1 MSPAKRAVRRL
12 QQSFAPAREWPAQA
26 GRVDRSS
33 PERGRATARVTR
45 LTRLSRI
52 AGRGSSAALAG
63 ALLLGSALS
72 FSGADA
78 LAGPIKGRISGQE
91 KLVPDVYAE
100 AAKPDAHRF
109 TWREPSPTV
118 RAEFRNLAANP
129 SRELCIAALES
140 AAAPAHEPILIKIT
154 GGRTIPA
161 TIVVSP
167 GTRLSFENRD
177 PFLHRLYA
185 NGQQSWKAEPM
196 NPGSRREWSAP
207 QGAGRFEFKDELFPS
222 VRTYVVV
229 EPQVVEIAYPGRDG
243 AFAMNLAPGD
253 YVLKAYFGGKQVGK
267 PISVGVK
274 GPQLIDLKDP
284 LNVSE
289 GGEGK

>member
-1 MSPAKRAVRRL
+1 MRER
-12 QQSFAPAREWPAQA
+12 PARE
-26 GRVDRSS
+26 GRVDRPS
-33 PERGRATARVTR
+33 PERGRALASRARRAR
-45 LTRLSRI
+45 L
-52 AGRGSSAALAG
+52 AGIGSSAALAG
-63 ALLLGSALS
+63 AFLLASA
-72 FSGADA
+72 FPFPFPFPFFGFGANA

-91 KLVPDVYAE
+91 KLVPEVYAE

-222 VRTYVVV
+222 VRTYVIV

>member
-1 MSPAKRAVRRL
+1 MRRL
-12 QQSFAPAREWPAQA
+12 ETLSLARPGSASRAPSGLFGASPYESSRTGRA
-26 GRVDRSS
+26 GRALGVLS
-33 PERGRATARVTR
+33 ALR
-45 LTRLSRI
+45 LF
-52 AGRGSSAALAG
+52 GAG
-63 ALLLGSALS
+63 AGIIAA
-72 FSGADA
+72 GGTA

-91 KLVPDVYAE
+91 KLVPDVYIE
-100 AAKPDAHRF
+100 ASKPDAHRF

-129 SRELCIAALES
+129 SREVCVAALES

-185 NGQQSWKAEPM
+185 VGQATWRPEPI
-196 NPGSRREWSAP
+196 NSGSRREWSAP
-207 QGAGRFEFKDELFPS
+207 QGAGRFEFRDELFPS
-222 VRTYVVV
+222 VRSYVVV

-253 YVLKAYFGGKQVGK
+253 YILKAYFGGKQVGK

-274 GPQLIDLKDP
+274 GPQLVDLKDP

-289 GGEGK
+289 GVESK